1 MKYKTSEIKDGKEI
15 FISGSFTFRDHDTFF
30 EIVALIKSND
40 SSIKRIVFNME
51 NCDFIDSA
59 GLGMLVIAHDE
70 ATARHIELVI
80 KNAKGKT
87 KEVLY
92 AARFDTLYKFED

>member
-1 MKYKTSEIKDGKEI
+1 MNYKTSDIKGGKEI

-40 SSIKRIVFNME
+40 KSMKRMVFNME

-70 ATARHIELVI
+70 ATARGIDLLI
-80 KNAKGKT
+80 KNANGKT

-92 AARFDTLYKFED
+92 AARFDTLYKIED